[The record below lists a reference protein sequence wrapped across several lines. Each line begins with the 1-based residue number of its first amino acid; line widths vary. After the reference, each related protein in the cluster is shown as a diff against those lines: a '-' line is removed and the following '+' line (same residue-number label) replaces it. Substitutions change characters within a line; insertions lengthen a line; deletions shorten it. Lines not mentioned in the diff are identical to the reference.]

1 MGPGPSNRAACSVC
15 RQNWRDVSRGEC
27 HECHVITYKY
37 FTVTL
42 LPRFTAFYSGQH
54 SGRKL
59 NWLYHMSK
67 GELVTN
73 CFKNKYTLQ
82 VNRC

>member
-1 MGPGPSNRAACSVC
+1 MIAMFY
-15 RQNWRDVSRGEC
+15 
-27 HECHVITYKY
+27 VI
-37 FTVTL
+37 
-42 LPRFTAFYSGQH
+42 RFTSFYSGQY

-59 NWLYHMSK
+59 NWMYSLSK

-82 VNRC
+82 VGYYGH

>member
-1 MGPGPSNRAACSVC
+1 M
-15 RQNWRDVSRGEC
+15 
-27 HECHVITYKY
+27 
-37 FTVTL
+37 
-42 LPRFTAFYSGQH
+42 PRFTAFYSGQH

-82 VNRC
+82 VKRWQS